1 MLQNSLDYQMYLAQ
15 REIIKFYTRNLL
27 KDKQLSYQHYLVLM
41 VLHEEKVMPV
51 LQLGER
57 LSFQSGTITPILK
70 KMEARGIV
78 SRHRSDA
85 DERIVMIQLT
95 EEGESLVRDLFK
107 VPFEMFKVIKL
118 EVEDY
123 KKLMAYSKKIVDNVT
138 YE

>member
-15 REIIKFYTRNLL
+15 REIIKFYNRNLL
-27 KDKQLSYQHYLVLM
+27 KNKQLSYQHYLVLM

-107 VPFEMFKVIKL
+107 VPFEMFKVSKL

>member
-15 REIIKFYTRNLL
+15 REIIKFYNRNLL

-95 EEGESLVRDLFK
+95 EEGESSVRDLFK
-107 VPFEMFKVIKL
+107 VPFEMFKVSKL

>member
-1 MLQNSLDYQMYLAQ
+1 MPQNSLDYQMYLAQ
-15 REIIKFYTRNLL
+15 REIIKFYNRNLL
-27 KDKQLSYQHYLVLM
+27 KDKQLSYQHYLVIM

-57 LSFQSGTITPILK
+57 LAFQSGTITPILK

-107 VPFEMFKVIKL
+107 VPLEMFKVSKL